1 MKRGWWT
8 LETTVELNDND
19 RQHITELIADGFTS
33 GEILQEEDDQE
44 EWIEPLSSITHKTN
58 ENLQY
63 IK

>member
-44 EWIEPLSSITHKTN
+44 ER
-58 ENLQY
+58 
-63 IK
+63 